1 MPKRHVRKSS
11 DREAVSRPEKIS
23 KGASRLSRQRAARA
37 AAKARE
43 ERYRRARQQSRER
56 VAAPGKKHRR
66 APEILRGVK
75 HSDERISKATATRRR
90 RSGRPR
96 EG

>member
-1 MPKRHVRKSS
+1 MPKRHARKSS
-11 DREAVSRPEKIS
+11 DGESVSRREVIP
-23 KGASRLSRQRAARA
+23 KGASRLARQRAA
-37 AAKARE
+37 KASA
-43 ERYRRARQQSRER
+43 ERYPRARQQSRQK

-75 HSDERISKATATRRR
+75 HSDERISKAMTTRRR

>member
-1 MPKRHVRKSS
+1 MPKRHARKPS
-11 DREAVSRPEKIS
+11 DRELVARPEKIS
-23 KGASRLSRQRAARA
+23 KGASRLSRQRAA
-37 AAKARE
+37 KARE
-43 ERYRRARQQSRER
+43 ERYRRARQQSREK

-75 HSDERISKATATRRR
+75 HSDERISKATTTRRQH
-90 RSGRPR
+90 SGRPR